1 MRKMWL
7 AVRHEYIKNVRQKSF
22 LIALFSLPLF
32 IGLSVGLGM
41 FIGSQESNSKA
52 VGFVD
57 LSGVLDNP
65 IAISGISER
74 ERIEFIQYID
84 EIKAQ
89 DSLNANN
96 IQAYFV
102 LPKDYPENKDIGLF
116 FTDEPGENAIRD
128 FYDFLQLNL
137 LSGYQP
143 EIRNRVTIG
152 SNSILRTPDGLREFP
167 ENEPSFSMFLPL
179 IVSFGFVLLLL
190 ISSGFLMSGF
200 LDEKSNRTIE
210 LLVTSLSPAQ
220 YVGSKLAATLVIG
233 LTMLA
238 TWIVV
243 GVVAF
248 IVGGNLLDLA
258 WMKDITLN
266 WRDIL
271 TVVAV
276 GIPSYMFAAALML
289 AIGLII
295 GDNQEAESVGPLF
308 FVVAFIPLWFAVP
321 IAREINGS
329 LATILSVIPLASLIT
344 VGFRSMFIQ
353 VPMWQVLTSV
363 AFQLLLVA
371 GALWLAIRTF
381 RIGMLRTGKRIRW
394 DELFTK
400 HKDLAGE
407 EGR

>member
-1 MRKMWL
+1 MRKLWL
-7 AVRHEYIKNVRQKSF
+7 SVRHDYLKNVRQKGF

-41 FIGSQESNSKA
+41 FIGSQENNFTA
-52 VGFVD
+52 VGLVD
-57 LSGVLDNP
+57 NSGIMNNP
-65 IAISGISER
+65 VAISGISER

-84 EIKAQ
+84 ETEAQESLKA
-89 DSLNANN
+89 DN

-116 FTDEPGENAIRD
+116 FFNEPGENATRD

-137 LSGYQP
+137 LSEYRP
-143 EIRNRVTIG
+143 EIRNRVTLG
-152 SNSILRTPDGLREFP
+152 SHPILRTPDGLREFP
-167 ENEPSFSMFLPL
+167 DNGSSVSMFLPL
-179 IVSFGFVLLLL
+179 IVSFGFVLLLM

-210 LLVTSLSPAQ
+210 LIVTSLSPAQ
-220 YVGSKLAATLVIG
+220 FVGSKLLTVIAIG

-238 TWIVV
+238 TWILV
-243 GVVAF
+243 GVIAF

-258 WMKDITLN
+258 WMKDISLN

-276 GIPSYMFAAALML
+276 GLPSYMFAAALML
-289 AIGLII
+289 AIGLIV

-308 FVVAFIPLWFAVP
+308 FLVAFVPLWFAVP
-321 IAREINGS
+321 IAREINGP
-329 LATILSVIPLASLIT
+329 LATILSHIPIAALIT
-344 VGFRSMFIQ
+344 VGFRTMFIQ
-353 VPMWQVLTSV
+353 IPMWQILTSV
-363 AFQLLLVA
+363 AFQMLLVA

-381 RIGMLRTGKRIRW
+381 RIGILRTGKRIRW

-400 HKDLAGE
+400 YKSQAGE